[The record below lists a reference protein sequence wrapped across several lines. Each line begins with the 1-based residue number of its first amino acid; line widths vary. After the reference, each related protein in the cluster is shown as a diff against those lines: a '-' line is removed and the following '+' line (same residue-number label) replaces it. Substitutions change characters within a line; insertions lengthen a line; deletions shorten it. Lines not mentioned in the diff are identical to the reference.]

1 MEVYGRKMITEL
13 EILKSKAI
21 QTEKEAEQ
29 AKQKYIDACRRK
41 GIPEEK
47 IEETVKKIEEM
58 SSNIGNI
65 ISDVVMRKIEKKI
78 EKGGI
83 D

>member
-21 QTEKEAEQ
+21 QTEKEAER

-78 EKGGI
+78 EKGGNN
-83 D
+83 

>member
-1 MEVYGRKMITEL
+1 MEVYGRKMIIEL
-13 EILKSKAI
+13 EILKS
-21 QTEKEAEQ
+21 
-29 AKQKYIDACRRK
+29 K

-65 ISDVVMRKIEKKI
+65 ISDAVMRKIEKKI
-78 EKGGI
+78 GKGGNN
-83 D
+83 

>member
-13 EILKSKAI
+13 EILKSKVI

-58 SSNIGNI
+58 SSNI
-65 ISDVVMRKIEKKI
+65 ISEVVMREIEKKI
-78 EKGGI
+78 GKGGI

>member
-21 QTEKEAEQ
+21 QTGKEAEQ

-78 EKGGI
+78 GKGGNN
-83 D
+83 

>member
-21 QTEKEAEQ
+21 QTEKEAKL

-65 ISDVVMRKIEKKI
+65 ISDVVMRKIEKKSG
-78 EKGGI
+78 KGGI

>member
-1 MEVYGRKMITEL
+1 MEVYGRRMITEL

-78 EKGGI
+78 GKGGNN
-83 D
+83 

>member
-78 EKGGI
+78 GKGGI

>member
-13 EILKSKAI
+13 EILKSKVI

-65 ISDVVMRKIEKKI
+65 ISDVVMREIEKKI
-78 EKGGI
+78 GKGGI

>member
-1 MEVYGRKMITEL
+1 MWNGGLWRKMITEL

-47 IEETVKKIEEM
+47 IEKAKADMKDFKAFKDEM
-58 SSNIGNI
+58 LDLRLTLCYRDALEG
-65 ISDVVMRKIEKKI
+65 V
-78 EKGGI
+78 
-83 D
+83 